1 MAFYNPRLPMHFWS
15 RRWMVEP
22 QGPGTFELPFGV
34 RYSEYARVAIAY
46 RLFLVTFPRHLEQP
60 TSPRLIRTP
69 SCFVLGSCTVLVH
82 MAKDYGDNVIFWDE
96 RPFGEIP
103 VHWSHSPAETFVS
116 WSPILSAID
125 LMLQDV
131 QSRKNPI
138 WDHVLDVGILFVP
151 SSSAISRQWSVGMR
165 SSRGNVSEE

>member
-1 MAFYNPRLPMHFWS
+1 MDGGTPRN
-15 RRWMVEP
+15 
-22 QGPGTFELPFGV
+22 
-34 RYSEYARVAIAY
+34 
-46 RLFLVTFPRHLEQP
+46 RHLRTAFWCQIQSVRLRCYSL
-60 TSPRLIRTP
+60 SPFSCSLSASFGTANFFRLIRTP
-69 SCFVLGSCTVLVH
+69 SCFVLRSCTILVR

-103 VHWSHSPAETFVS
+103 VHWSHSPAETCVS
-116 WSPILSAID
+116 WSPVLSAID

-138 WDHVLDVGILFVP
+138 WDHVLDIRILFVP
-151 SSSAISRQWSVGMR
+151 SSSAISRQWSVGVR